1 MDHEAFAKQV
11 HEVVYDTYRRIKN
24 GGKPQSHEWTVL
36 ASILAE
42 KEGKLEVIALATG
55 TKCVGEAQMSE
66 KGLVVNDCHAEV
78 LCRRAFLLF
87 LMREMA
93 QFRSTGKS
101 AYLEETED
109 SDKLQ
114 MKAGIRL
121 HLYVSQ
127 TPCGFASEYAKK
139 DGKREAVERFAV
151 KQRKSKRVRLEAAVE
166 DVGDFCEDHAEEDM
180 HLSGAKFVD
189 DNVRLSTKP
198 GRGEP
203 SRSYS
208 CSDKICLWSLLG
220 LQGAALSLL
229 LRPVYLASIV
239 ISGEMDEA
247 VASRALSSRVV
258 IPVMVRPV
266 VQGVQGVQTT
276 QDLQTTH
283 TTQSS
288 QSSQDIQDLQTTQ
301 SSQDMQDLQTT
312 QERQITQ
319 KRQTTQQRQAAQKQ
333 HSSPFTHHHP
343 TILHDTLPSP
353 LCEREVMKTL
363 EGKRLAASGAAL
375 VWVKPDVQEALI
387 ARSGVK
393 LGTNV
398 KKGVTEKNMS
408 LVSPL
413 ALFRQFK
420 ALCALGGSCGV
431 ASDDDY
437 DTVKRRAVEYGRA
450 KEQVMDPSLP
460 CSLKAWRRKDRRFY
474 HFQCSVCNKHAI
486 RRS

>member
-66 KGLVVNDCHAEV
+66 KGLIVNDCHAEV

-87 LMREMA
+87 LIREMA

-101 AYLEETED
+101 AYLEETGD

-114 MKAGIRL
+114 MKASIRL

-151 KQRKSKRVRLEAAVE
+151 KQRKSKRMHLGAVVE
-166 DVGDFCEDHAEEDM
+166 DMGDLSEDHADEAEEM

-189 DNVRLSTKP
+189 DVVRLSTKP

-239 ISGEMDEA
+239 ISGEMDAA

-258 IPVMVRPV
+258 IPVMVASV

-276 QDLQTTH
+276 QDLQTTQ

-288 QSSQDIQDLQTTQ
+288 QSSQD
-301 SSQDMQDLQTT
+301 MQDLLTT
-312 QERQITQ
+312 QE
-319 KRQTTQQRQAAQKQ
+319 RQTTQQRQATQEQ
-333 HSSPFTHHHP
+333 QSSPFTQHHP
-343 TILHDTLPSP
+343 TIIHDTLPSP

-408 LVSPL
+408 VVSPL

-420 ALCALGGSCGV
+420 ALCALGGNCGV

-450 KEQVMDPSLP
+450 KERAMDPSLP

>member
-78 LCRRAFLLF
+78 LCRRAFLFF

-114 MKAGIRL
+114 MKASIRL

-139 DGKREAVERFAV
+139 DGKREAVERFV
-151 KQRKSKRVRLEAAVE
+151 MKQRKSKRVRLDVGIE
-166 DVGDFCEDHAEEDM
+166 DVGDFCEDHGEEDM

-276 QDLQTTH
+276 QDLQTTQ

-288 QSSQDIQDLQTTQ
+288 QSSQD
-301 SSQDMQDLQTT
+301 MQDLLTT

-319 KRQTTQQRQAAQKQ
+319 KRQITQELQ
-333 HSSPFTHHHP
+333 SSPFTQHHP
-343 TILHDTLPSP
+343 TIIHDTLPSP

-408 LVSPL
+408 VVSPL

-431 ASDDDY
+431 ESDDDY
-437 DTVKRRAVEYGRA
+437 DTVKQRAVEYGRA
-450 KEQVMDPSLP
+450 KERAMDPSLP

>member
-42 KEGKLEVIALATG
+42 KEGKLEVIVLATG
-55 TKCVGEAQMSE
+55 TKCVGETQMSE

-87 LMREMA
+87 LMREMEE
-93 QFRSTGKS
+93 FRSTGKS
-101 AYLEETED
+101 AYLEETDD

-114 MKAGIRL
+114 MKASIRL

-220 LQGAALSLL
+220 LQGAALSPAPPP
-229 LRPVYLASIV
+229 R
-239 ISGEMDEA
+239 
-247 VASRALSSRVV
+247 
-258 IPVMVRPV
+258 IPR
-266 VQGVQGVQTT
+266 
-276 QDLQTTH
+276 
-283 TTQSS
+283 
-288 QSSQDIQDLQTTQ
+288 
-301 SSQDMQDLQTT
+301 
-312 QERQITQ
+312 
-319 KRQTTQQRQAAQKQ
+319 
-333 HSSPFTHHHP
+333 
-343 TILHDTLPSP
+343 LH
-353 LCEREVMKTL
+353 RH
-363 EGKRLAASGAAL
+363 
-375 VWVKPDVQEALI
+375 
-387 ARSGVK
+387 
-393 LGTNV
+393 
-398 KKGVTEKNMS
+398 
-408 LVSPL
+408 
-413 ALFRQFK
+413 
-420 ALCALGGSCGV
+420 
-431 ASDDDY
+431 
-437 DTVKRRAVEYGRA
+437 
-450 KEQVMDPSLP
+450 
-460 CSLKAWRRKDRRFY
+460 WRGDG
-474 HFQCSVCNKHAI
+474 
-486 RRS
+486 

>member
-78 LCRRAFLLF
+78 LCRRAFLFF

-114 MKAGIRL
+114 MKASIRL

-151 KQRKSKRVRLEAAVE
+151 KQRKSKRMHLEAEVE
-166 DVGDFCEDHAEEDM
+166 DTGDFCEDHAEEDM

-258 IPVMVRPV
+258 IPVMVASV
-266 VQGVQGVQTT
+266 VQGVQTT
-276 QDLQTTH
+276 QTAQTT
-283 TTQSS
+283 
-288 QSSQDIQDLQTTQ
+288 
-301 SSQDMQDLQTT
+301 QDMQD
-312 QERQITQ
+312 I
-319 KRQTTQQRQAAQKQ
+319 QTTQQRQITQEQ
-333 HSSPFTHHHP
+333 QSSHFTQHHP
-343 TILHDTLPSP
+343 TIIHDTLPSP

-398 KKGVTEKNMS
+398 KKGVTEKSMS
-408 LVSPL
+408 VVSPL

-420 ALCALGGSCGV
+420 ALCALGGNCSI

-437 DTVKRRAVEYGRA
+437 DTVKRRAAEYGRA
-450 KEQVMDPSLP
+450 KERAMDPALP

>member
-78 LCRRAFLLF
+78 LCRRAFLFF

-114 MKAGIRL
+114 MKASIRL

-151 KQRKSKRVRLEAAVE
+151 KQRKSKRMHLEAEVE
-166 DVGDFCEDHAEEDM
+166 DTGDFCEDHAEEDM

-258 IPVMVRPV
+258 IPVMVASV
-266 VQGVQGVQTT
+266 VQGVQTT
-276 QDLQTTH
+276 QTAQTT
-283 TTQSS
+283 
-288 QSSQDIQDLQTTQ
+288 
-301 SSQDMQDLQTT
+301 QDMQDIQTT

-319 KRQTTQQRQAAQKQ
+319 KRQTTQQRQITQEQ
-333 HSSPFTHHHP
+333 QSSHFTQHHP
-343 TILHDTLPSP
+343 TIIHDTLPSP

-398 KKGVTEKNMS
+398 KKGVTEKSMS
-408 LVSPL
+408 VVSPL

-420 ALCALGGSCGV
+420 ALCALGGNCSI

-437 DTVKRRAVEYGRA
+437 DTVKRRAAEYGRA
-450 KEQVMDPSLP
+450 KERAMDPALP

>member
-11 HEVVYDTYRRIKN
+11 HEVVHDTYRRIKN

-55 TKCVGEAQMSE
+55 TKCVGETQMSE

-87 LMREMA
+87 LMREMEG
-93 QFRSTGKS
+93 FRSTGKS

-114 MKAGIRL
+114 MKASIRL

-151 KQRKSKRVRLEAAVE
+151 KQRKSKRVHLEA
-166 DVGDFCEDHAEEDM
+166 GDLSEDHADEAVDM

-276 QDLQTTH
+276 QTA
-283 TTQSS
+283 
-288 QSSQDIQDLQTTQ
+288 QTTQ
-301 SSQDMQDLQTT
+301 TTQDMQDIQTT

-319 KRQTTQQRQAAQKQ
+319 KRQTTQQRQTPQELQ
-333 HSSPFTHHHP
+333 SSPFTQHHP

-408 LVSPL
+408 VVSPL
-413 ALFRQFK
+413 ALFRKFK

-431 ASDDDY
+431 ASDDNY
-437 DTVKRRAVEYGRA
+437 DTVKQRAVEYGRA
-450 KEQVMDPSLP
+450 KERAMDPALP
-460 CSLKAWRRKDRRFY
+460 CSLKAWRRKDRRYY

>member
-1 MDHEAFAKQV
+1 MDHEAFAKLV
-11 HEVVYDTYRRIKN
+11 HEVVYNTYRRIKN

-36 ASILAE
+36 SSIVAE

-66 KGLVVNDCHAEV
+66 KGLIVNDCHAEV
-78 LCRRAFLLF
+78 LCRRAFLFF

-266 VQGVQGVQTT
+266 AQSVQTVQTT
-276 QDLQTTH
+276 QTAQTAQTA
-283 TTQSS
+283 
-288 QSSQDIQDLQTTQ
+288 QDLQ
-301 SSQDMQDLQTT
+301 DM
-312 QERQITQ
+312 QITQ
-319 KRQTTQQRQAAQKQ
+319 KRQPTQELQ
-333 HSSPFTHHHP
+333 SPPFTQHHP
-343 TILHDTLPSP
+343 TLLHDTLPSP
-353 LCEREVMKTL
+353 TLRAGGDEDAGGEAAGGER
-363 EGKRLAASGAAL
+363 GGA
-375 VWVKPDVQEALI
+375 
-387 ARSGVK
+387 GV
-393 LGTNV
+393 
-398 KKGVTEKNMS
+398 
-408 LVSPL
+408 
-413 ALFRQFK
+413 
-420 ALCALGGSCGV
+420 GSRTC
-431 ASDDDY
+431 
-437 DTVKRRAVEYGRA
+437 RRR
-450 KEQVMDPSLP
+450 
-460 CSLKAWRRKDRRFY
+460 
-474 HFQCSVCNKHAI
+474 
-486 RRS
+486 

>member
-1 MDHEAFAKQV
+1 MGLFWSGIRNGNAMDHEAFAKQV

-78 LCRRAFLLF
+78 LCRRAFLFF

-114 MKAGIRL
+114 MKASIRL

-151 KQRKSKRVRLEAAVE
+151 KQRKSKRMHLEAEVE
-166 DVGDFCEDHAEEDM
+166 DTGDFCEDHAEEDM

-258 IPVMVRPV
+258 IPVMVASV
-266 VQGVQGVQTT
+266 VQGVQTT
-276 QDLQTTH
+276 QTAQTT
-283 TTQSS
+283 
-288 QSSQDIQDLQTTQ
+288 
-301 SSQDMQDLQTT
+301 QDMQD
-312 QERQITQ
+312 I
-319 KRQTTQQRQAAQKQ
+319 QTTQQRQITQEQ
-333 HSSPFTHHHP
+333 QSSHFTQHHP
-343 TILHDTLPSP
+343 TIIHDTLPSP

-398 KKGVTEKNMS
+398 KKGVTEKSMS
-408 LVSPL
+408 VVSPL

-420 ALCALGGSCGV
+420 ALCALGGNCSI

-437 DTVKRRAVEYGRA
+437 DTVKRRAAEYGRA
-450 KEQVMDPSLP
+450 KERAMDPALP

>member
-1 MDHEAFAKQV
+1 MDHDAFAKQV

-42 KEGKLEVIALATG
+42 KEWKLEVIALATG
-55 TKCVGEAQMSE
+55 TKCVGETQMSE
-66 KGLVVNDCHAEV
+66 KGLIVNDCHAEV

-101 AYLEETED
+101 AYLEEAED

-114 MKAGIRL
+114 MKENIRL

-151 KQRKSKRVRLEAAVE
+151 KQRKSKRVHLEAAVE
-166 DVGDFCEDHAEEDM
+166 DAGDLSEDHAEEDM

-266 VQGVQGVQTT
+266 VQGVQTVQATQTT
-276 QDLQTTH
+276 QTTQTT
-283 TTQSS
+283 
-288 QSSQDIQDLQTTQ
+288 QDLQTTQ
-301 SSQDMQDLQTT
+301 SSQDMQDLLTT
-312 QERQITQ
+312 QKRQITQ
-319 KRQTTQQRQAAQKQ
+319 EQQ
-333 HSSPFTHHHP
+333 SSPFTHHHP

-408 LVSPL
+408 VVSPL
-413 ALFRQFK
+413 ALFRRFK
-420 ALCALGGSCGV
+420 ALCVLGGSCGV

-437 DTVKRRAVEYGRA
+437 DAVKRRAVEYGRA
-450 KEQVMDPSLP
+450 KEQAMDPALP

>member
-42 KEGKLEVIALATG
+42 KEGKLEVIVLATG
-55 TKCVGEAQMSE
+55 TKCVGETQMSE

-78 LCRRAFLLF
+78 LCRRAFLFF

-114 MKAGIRL
+114 MKASIRL

-151 KQRKSKRVRLEAAVE
+151 KQRKSKRMHLEAAVE
-166 DVGDFCEDHAEEDM
+166 DTGDLSEDHADEAEDM

-247 VASRALSSRVV
+247 VAARALCSRVV
-258 IPVMVRPV
+258 IPEMVASV
-266 VQGVQGVQTT
+266 VQAVQGVQTT
-276 QDLQTTH
+276 QDLQTTQ

-288 QSSQDIQDLQTTQ
+288 QSSQD
-301 SSQDMQDLQTT
+301 MQDLLTT
-312 QERQITQ
+312 QE
-319 KRQTTQQRQAAQKQ
+319 RQTTQQRQATQEQ
-333 HSSPFTHHHP
+333 QSSPFTQHHP
-343 TILHDTLPSP
+343 TIIHDTLPSP

-398 KKGVTEKNMS
+398 KKGVTEKSMS
-408 LVSPL
+408 VVSPL

-420 ALCALGGSCGV
+420 ALCALGGNCGV
-431 ASDDDY
+431 TSDDDY

-450 KEQVMDPSLP
+450 KERVMDPALP

-474 HFQCSVCNKHAI
+474 HFQCSVCNKQAI

>member
-78 LCRRAFLLF
+78 LCRRAFLFF

-114 MKAGIRL
+114 MKASIRL

-151 KQRKSKRVRLEAAVE
+151 KQRKSKRVHLEA
-166 DVGDFCEDHAEEDM
+166 GDLSEDHADEAEDM

-229 LRPVYLASIV
+229 LLPVYLASIV

-258 IPVMVRPV
+258 IPVMVASV
-266 VQGVQGVQTT
+266 VQGVQTT
-276 QDLQTTH
+276 QTAQTT
-283 TTQSS
+283 
-288 QSSQDIQDLQTTQ
+288 
-301 SSQDMQDLQTT
+301 QDMQDIQTT

-319 KRQTTQQRQAAQKQ
+319 KRQTTQQRQITQEQ
-333 HSSPFTHHHP
+333 QSSPFTHHHP
-343 TILHDTLPSP
+343 TIIHDTLPSP

-431 ASDDDY
+431 ASDEDY
-437 DTVKRRAVEYGRA
+437 DSVKQRAVEYCRA
-450 KEQVMDPSLP
+450 KERAMDPALP

>member
-24 GGKPQSHEWTVL
+24 RGKPQSHEWTVL

-42 KEGKLEVIALATG
+42 NEGKLEVIALATG

-101 AYLEETED
+101 AYLEEKGD

-114 MKAGIRL
+114 MKASIRL

-151 KQRKSKRVRLEAAVE
+151 KQRKSKRVHLGAAVE
-166 DVGDFCEDHAEEDM
+166 DMGDFCEDHAEEDM
-180 HLSGAKFVD
+180 HLSGAKFID
-189 DNVRLSTKP
+189 DSMRLSTKP

-276 QDLQTTH
+276 QTAQ

-288 QSSQDIQDLQTTQ
+288 QDLQTTQ
-301 SSQDMQDLQTT
+301 SSQDLQDLQTT
-312 QERQITQ
+312 QERQ
-319 KRQTTQQRQAAQKQ
+319 TTQQRQATQEQ
-333 HSSPFTHHHP
+333 QSSLFTHHNP

-408 LVSPL
+408 VVSPL

-420 ALCALGGSCGV
+420 ALCALGGNCSI
-431 ASDDDY
+431 ASDDY
-437 DTVKRRAVEYGRA
+437 DAVKRSAVEYGRA
-450 KEQVMDPSLP
+450 KERVMDPALP

>member
-1 MDHEAFAKQV
+1 MDHEAFAKLV
-11 HEVVYDTYRRIKN
+11 HEVVYNTYRRIKN

-87 LMREMA
+87 LMREMEE
-93 QFRSTGKS
+93 FRSTGKS
-101 AYLEETED
+101 AYLEETVD

-114 MKAGIRL
+114 MKASIRL

-151 KQRKSKRVRLEAAVE
+151 KQRKSKRVHLEA
-166 DVGDFCEDHAEEDM
+166 GDLSEDHADEAEDM

-258 IPVMVRPV
+258 IPVMVASV
-266 VQGVQGVQTT
+266 VQGVQTT
-276 QDLQTTH
+276 QTAQTT
-283 TTQSS
+283 
-288 QSSQDIQDLQTTQ
+288 
-301 SSQDMQDLQTT
+301 QDMQDIQTT

-319 KRQTTQQRQAAQKQ
+319 KRQTTQQRQITQEQ
-333 HSSPFTHHHP
+333 QSSHFTQHHP
-343 TILHDTLPSP
+343 TIIHDTLPSP

-398 KKGVTEKNMS
+398 KKSVTEKNMS
-408 LVSPL
+408 VVSPL

-420 ALCALGGSCGV
+420 ALCALGGNCSI

-437 DTVKRRAVEYGRA
+437 DTVKRRAAEYGRA
-450 KEQVMDPSLP
+450 KERAMDPALP

>member
-1 MDHEAFAKQV
+1 MDHDAFAKQV
-11 HEVVYDTYRRIKN
+11 HEVVYNIYRRIKN

-55 TKCVGEAQMSE
+55 TKCVGETQMSE

-78 LCRRAFLLF
+78 LCRRAFLFF
-87 LMREMA
+87 LMREMV

-101 AYLEETED
+101 AYLEETDD

-114 MKAGIRL
+114 MKASIRL

-151 KQRKSKRVRLEAAVE
+151 KQRKSKRVHLEAKDE
-166 DVGDFCEDHAEEDM
+166 DTGDFCEDHAEEDM

-258 IPVMVRPV
+258 IPKMVRPV

-276 QDLQTTH
+276 Q
-283 TTQSS
+283 SM
-288 QSSQDIQDLQTTQ
+288 QTTQ

-312 QERQITQ
+312 QERQATQ
-319 KRQTTQQRQAAQKQ
+319 EQQSYR
-333 HSSPFTHHHP
+333 FTHHHP
-343 TILHDTLPSP
+343 TIIHDTLPSP

-408 LVSPL
+408 VVSPL

-431 ASDDDY
+431 ASDEDY

-450 KEQVMDPSLP
+450 KERAMDPALP

>member
-1 MDHEAFAKQV
+1 MDHDAFAKQV
-11 HEVVYDTYRRIKN
+11 HEVVYNIYRRIKN

-55 TKCVGEAQMSE
+55 TKCVGETQMSE

-78 LCRRAFLLF
+78 LCRRAFLFF

-114 MKAGIRL
+114 MKASIRL

-151 KQRKSKRVRLEAAVE
+151 KQRKSKRMHLEAAVE
-166 DVGDFCEDHAEEDM
+166 DTGDLSEDHADEAEGM

-247 VASRALSSRVV
+247 VAARALCSRVV
-258 IPVMVRPV
+258 IPEMVASV
-266 VQGVQGVQTT
+266 VQAVQGVQTT
-276 QDLQTTH
+276 QDLQTTQ

-288 QSSQDIQDLQTTQ
+288 QSSQD
-301 SSQDMQDLQTT
+301 MQDLLTT
-312 QERQITQ
+312 QE
-319 KRQTTQQRQAAQKQ
+319 RQTTQQRQATQEQ
-333 HSSPFTHHHP
+333 QSSPFTQHHP
-343 TILHDTLPSP
+343 TIIHDTLPSP

-398 KKGVTEKNMS
+398 KKGVTEKSMS
-408 LVSPL
+408 VVSPL

-420 ALCALGGSCGV
+420 ALCALGGNCGV
-431 ASDDDY
+431 TSDDDY

-450 KEQVMDPSLP
+450 KERVMDPALP

-474 HFQCSVCNKHAI
+474 HFQCSVCNKQAI

>member
-101 AYLEETED
+101 AYLEETVD

-114 MKAGIRL
+114 MKAGIRF

-151 KQRKSKRVRLEAAVE
+151 KQRKSKRMHLEAAVE

-208 CSDKICLWSLLG
+208 CSDKICLWNLLG
-220 LQGAALSLL
+220 LQGAVLSLL

-239 ISGEMDEA
+239 ISGEMDAA

-258 IPVMVRPV
+258 IPVMVASV
-266 VQGVQGVQTT
+266 VQGVQGVQTA
-276 QDLQTTH
+276 QTA
-283 TTQSS
+283 
-288 QSSQDIQDLQTTQ
+288 QTTQ
-301 SSQDMQDLQTT
+301 SSQDLQDLQTT
-312 QERQITQ
+312 QERQ
-319 KRQTTQQRQAAQKQ
+319 TTQQRQTPQELQ
-333 HSSPFTHHHP
+333 SSPFTQHHP

-420 ALCALGGSCGV
+420 ALCALGGSCDV
-431 ASDDDY
+431 ASDDY
-437 DTVKRRAVEYGRA
+437 DTVKRRAAEYGRA
-450 KEQVMDPSLP
+450 KERAMDPALP

>member
-11 HEVVYDTYRRIKN
+11 HEVVYNIYRRIKN

-42 KEGKLEVIALATG
+42 KEGKLEVIVLATG
-55 TKCVGEAQMSE
+55 TKCVGETQMSE

-114 MKAGIRL
+114 MKAGIRF

-151 KQRKSKRVRLEAAVE
+151 KQRKSKRMHLEAEVE
-166 DVGDFCEDHAEEDM
+166 DTGDFCEDHAEEDM

-229 LRPVYLASIV
+229 LRPVYLTSIV
-239 ISGEMDEA
+239 IGGEMDAA

-258 IPVMVRPV
+258 IPVMVLPV

-276 QDLQTTH
+276 Q
-283 TTQSS
+283 SM
-288 QSSQDIQDLQTTQ
+288 QTTQ

-312 QERQITQ
+312 QERQATQ
-319 KRQTTQQRQAAQKQ
+319 EQQSYR
-333 HSSPFTHHHP
+333 FTHHHP
-343 TILHDTLPSP
+343 TIIHDTLPSP

-408 LVSPL
+408 VVSPL

-431 ASDDDY
+431 ESDDDY

-450 KEQVMDPSLP
+450 KEQAMDPSLP

>member
-55 TKCVGEAQMSE
+55 TKCVGETQMSE

-78 LCRRAFLLF
+78 LCRRAFLFF

-114 MKAGIRL
+114 MKASIRL

-198 GRGEP
+198 GRGDP

-258 IPVMVRPV
+258 IPVMVPSV
-266 VQGVQGVQTT
+266 VQGVQGVQTVQT
-276 QDLQTTH
+276 AQSSQDLQTT
-283 TTQSS
+283 
-288 QSSQDIQDLQTTQ
+288 QTTQ
-301 SSQDMQDLQTT
+301 SSQDMQDIQTT

-319 KRQTTQQRQAAQKQ
+319 KRQTTQQQQATQEQ
-333 HSSPFTHHHP
+333 QSSPFTHHHP
-343 TILHDTLPSP
+343 TIIHDTLPSP

-363 EGKRLAASGAAL
+363 EGKRLAASGAAV

-408 LVSPL
+408 VVSPL

-450 KEQVMDPSLP
+450 KERVMDPALP

-474 HFQCSVCNKHAI
+474 HFQCSVCNKQAI

>member
-55 TKCVGEAQMSE
+55 TKCVGEAQLSE

-78 LCRRAFLLF
+78 LCRRAFLFF

-139 DGKREAVERFAV
+139 DGKREAIERFAV
-151 KQRKSKRVRLEAAVE
+151 KQRKSKRVHLGAGVE
-166 DVGDFCEDHAEEDM
+166 DMGDLSEDHAEEDM

-258 IPVMVRPV
+258 IPVMVASV
-266 VQGVQGVQTT
+266 VQGVQTT
-276 QDLQTTH
+276 QTAQTT
-283 TTQSS
+283 
-288 QSSQDIQDLQTTQ
+288 
-301 SSQDMQDLQTT
+301 QDMQDIQTT

-319 KRQTTQQRQAAQKQ
+319 KRQTTQQRQITQEQ
-333 HSSPFTHHHP
+333 QSSHFTQHHP
-343 TILHDTLPSP
+343 TIIHDTLPSP
-353 LCEREVMKTL
+353 LCEREVMKML

-408 LVSPL
+408 VVSPL

-431 ASDDDY
+431 ASDEDY
-437 DTVKRRAVEYGRA
+437 DTVKRRAAEYGWA
-450 KEQVMDPSLP
+450 KERAMDPSLP

>member
-1 MDHEAFAKQV
+1 MDHDAFAKQV

-151 KQRKSKRVRLEAAVE
+151 KQRKSKRVHLEAAIE
-166 DVGDFCEDHAEEDM
+166 DTGDLSDDHAEEDM
-180 HLSGAKFVD
+180 HLSGAKFID
-189 DNVRLSTKP
+189 DVVRLSTKP

-258 IPVMVRPV
+258 IPVMVRP
-266 VQGVQGVQTT
+266 GVQTVQTAQTTQTT
-276 QDLQTTH
+276 QDM
-283 TTQSS
+283 
-288 QSSQDIQDLQTTQ
+288 QDI
-301 SSQDMQDLQTT
+301 QTT

-319 KRQTTQQRQAAQKQ
+319 KRQTTQQRQTPQEQ
-333 HSSPFTHHHP
+333 QSSPFMHHHP
-343 TILHDTLPSP
+343 TIIHDTLPSP

-408 LVSPL
+408 VVSPL

-431 ASDDDY
+431 ESDDDY

-450 KEQVMDPSLP
+450 KERAMDPALP

>member
-151 KQRKSKRVRLEAAVE
+151 KQRKSKRVHLEAAIE
-166 DVGDFCEDHAEEDM
+166 DTGDFCEDHAEEDM

-220 LQGAALSLL
+220 LQGAVLSLL

-239 ISGEMDEA
+239 ISGEMDAA
-247 VASRALSSRVV
+247 VAARALSSRVV

-266 VQGVQGVQTT
+266 VQGVQGVQTV
-276 QDLQTTH
+276 QTV
-283 TTQSS
+283 
-288 QSSQDIQDLQTTQ
+288 QTTQ
-301 SSQDMQDLQTT
+301 SSQDMQDVQPT

-319 KRQTTQQRQAAQKQ
+319 KRQITQQRQATQEQ
-333 HSSPFTHHHP
+333 QSSPFTHHHP
-343 TILHDTLPSP
+343 IIIHDTLPSP

-398 KKGVTEKNMS
+398 KKSVTEKNMS
-408 LVSPL
+408 VVSPL

-450 KEQVMDPSLP
+450 KEWAMDPALP

-474 HFQCSVCNKHAI
+474 HFQCSVCNKQAI

>member
-42 KEGKLEVIALATG
+42 KEGKLEVIVLATG
-55 TKCVGEAQMSE
+55 TKCVGETQMSE

-151 KQRKSKRVRLEAAVE
+151 KQRKSKRVHLEAAIE
-166 DVGDFCEDHAEEDM
+166 DTGDFCEDHAEEDM

-266 VQGVQGVQTT
+266 VQGVQGVQTV
-276 QDLQTTH
+276 QTV
-283 TTQSS
+283 
-288 QSSQDIQDLQTTQ
+288 QTTQ
-301 SSQDMQDLQTT
+301 SSQDMQDVQPT

-319 KRQTTQQRQAAQKQ
+319 KRQITQQRQATQEQ
-333 HSSPFTHHHP
+333 QSSPFTHHHP
-343 TILHDTLPSP
+343 IIIHDTLPSP

-408 LVSPL
+408 VVSPL

-431 ASDDDY
+431 ASDDY
-437 DTVKRRAVEYGRA
+437 DTVKRRAVEYCRA
-450 KEQVMDPSLP
+450 KERAMDPSLP

>member
-42 KEGKLEVIALATG
+42 KEGKLEVIVLATG
-55 TKCVGEAQMSE
+55 TKCVGETQMSE

-87 LMREMA
+87 LMREMEE
-93 QFRSTGKS
+93 FRSTGKS
-101 AYLEETED
+101 AYLEETDD

-114 MKAGIRL
+114 MKASIRL

-127 TPCGFASEYAKK
+127 TPCGSASEYAKK
-139 DGKREAVERFAV
+139 DGKREAVERFV
-151 KQRKSKRVRLEAAVE
+151 MKQRKSKRVHLEA
-166 DVGDFCEDHAEEDM
+166 GDLSEDHADEAEDM

-220 LQGAALSLL
+220 LQGAVLSLL

-239 ISGEMDEA
+239 ISGEMDAA
-247 VASRALSSRVV
+247 VAARALSSRVV

-266 VQGVQGVQTT
+266 VQGVQGVQTV
-276 QDLQTTH
+276 QTV
-283 TTQSS
+283 
-288 QSSQDIQDLQTTQ
+288 QTTQ
-301 SSQDMQDLQTT
+301 SSQDMQDVQPT

-319 KRQTTQQRQAAQKQ
+319 KRQITQQRQATQEQ
-333 HSSPFTHHHP
+333 QSSPFTHHHP
-343 TILHDTLPSP
+343 IIIHDTLPSP

-408 LVSPL
+408 VVSPL

-431 ASDDDY
+431 ASDDY
-437 DTVKRRAVEYGRA
+437 DTVKRRAVEYCRA
-450 KEQVMDPSLP
+450 KERAMDPSLP

-474 HFQCSVCNKHAI
+474 HFQCSVCNKQAI

>member
-42 KEGKLEVIALATG
+42 KEGKLEVIVLATG
-55 TKCVGEAQMSE
+55 TKCVGETQMSE

-87 LMREMA
+87 LMREMEE
-93 QFRSTGKS
+93 FRSTGKS

-109 SDKLQ
+109 SGKLQ
-114 MKAGIRL
+114 MKASIRL

-258 IPVMVRPV
+258 IPVMVRP
-266 VQGVQGVQTT
+266 GVQGVQTA
-276 QDLQTTH
+276 QTV
-283 TTQSS
+283 
-288 QSSQDIQDLQTTQ
+288 QTTQ
-301 SSQDMQDLQTT
+301 TAQTTQDMQDIQTT

-319 KRQTTQQRQAAQKQ
+319 KRQITQERQITHELQA
-333 HSSPFTHHHP
+333 PLFTHHHP
-343 TILHDTLPSP
+343 AIIHDTLPSP

-375 VWVKPDVQEALI
+375 VWVKPDMQEALI

-408 LVSPL
+408 VVSPL

-420 ALCALGGSCGV
+420 ALCALGGNCGV
-431 ASDDDY
+431 TSDEDY
-437 DTVKRRAVEYGRA
+437 DAVKRKAVEYGRA
-450 KEQVMDPSLP
+450 KERVMDPALP

>member
-66 KGLVVNDCHAEV
+66 KGLIVNDCHAEV

-93 QFRSTGKS
+93 QFCSTGKS

-114 MKAGIRL
+114 MKASIRF

-151 KQRKSKRVRLEAAVE
+151 KQRKSKRVHLEAAVE
-166 DVGDFCEDHAEEDM
+166 DMGDFCEDHGDEDM

-189 DNVRLSTKP
+189 DSVRLSTKP

-208 CSDKICLWSLLG
+208 CSDKICLWNLLG

-239 ISGEMDEA
+239 ISGEMDKA
-247 VASRALSSRVV
+247 VAARALSSRVV
-258 IPVMVRPV
+258 IPEMVASV
-266 VQGVQGVQTT
+266 VQGVQAVQTV
-276 QDLQTTH
+276 QAV
-283 TTQSS
+283 QSS
-288 QSSQDIQDLQTTQ
+288 QDLQTTQ
-301 SSQDMQDLQTT
+301 TTQSSQGMQDSQITQERQTT
-312 QERQITQ
+312 QE
-319 KRQTTQQRQAAQKQ
+319 Q
-333 HSSPFTHHHP
+333 HSSHFTQHHP
-343 TILHDTLPSP
+343 TIIHDTLPSP

-408 LVSPL
+408 VVSPL

-420 ALCALGGSCGV
+420 ALCALGGNCYV
-431 ASDDDY
+431 ASDDEY

>member
-55 TKCVGEAQMSE
+55 TKCVGETQMSE

-114 MKAGIRL
+114 MKASIRL

-166 DVGDFCEDHAEEDM
+166 DTGDLSEDHADEDM

-189 DNVRLSTKP
+189 DVVRLSTKP

-203 SRSYS
+203 SLSYS

-266 VQGVQGVQTT
+266 VQGAQGAQTA
-276 QDLQTTH
+276 QSMQ

-288 QSSQDIQDLQTTQ
+288 QATQSSQDLQTTQ
-301 SSQDMQDLQTT
+301 SSQATQDMQDM
-312 QERQITQ
+312 QITQ
-319 KRQTTQQRQAAQKQ
+319 KRQITQEQQ
-333 HSSPFTHHHP
+333 SSPFTHHHP
-343 TILHDTLPSP
+343 TIIHDTLPSP
-353 LCEREVMKTL
+353 LSEREVMKTL

-408 LVSPL
+408 VVSPL

-431 ASDDDY
+431 ESDDDY
-437 DTVKRRAVEYGRA
+437 DTVKRRAVEYCRA
-450 KEQVMDPSLP
+450 KERAMDPALP

>member
-1 MDHEAFAKQV
+1 MVHDAFAKQV

-101 AYLEETED
+101 AYLEETVD

-114 MKAGIRL
+114 MKASIRL

-151 KQRKSKRVRLEAAVE
+151 KQRKSKRMHLEAAVE
-166 DVGDFCEDHAEEDM
+166 DTGDLSEDHADEAEDM

-189 DNVRLSTKP
+189 DSVRLSTKP

-247 VASRALSSRVV
+247 VAARALSSRVV
-258 IPVMVRPV
+258 IPKMVRPV
-266 VQGVQGVQTT
+266 VQGVQGVQGVQTAQDI
-276 QDLQTTH
+276 QDLQTT
-283 TTQSS
+283 
-288 QSSQDIQDLQTTQ
+288 QTTQ
-301 SSQDMQDLQTT
+301 SSQDMQDIQTT
-312 QERQITQ
+312 QE
-319 KRQTTQQRQAAQKQ
+319 RQTTQQRQATQEQ
-333 HSSPFTHHHP
+333 QSSPFTHHHP
-343 TILHDTLPSP
+343 TIIHDTLPSP

-398 KKGVTEKNMS
+398 KKGVTEKSMS
-408 LVSPL
+408 VVSPL

-420 ALCALGGSCGV
+420 ALCALGGNCSI

-437 DTVKRRAVEYGRA
+437 DTVKRRAAEYGRA
-450 KEQVMDPSLP
+450 KERAMDPALP

-474 HFQCSVCNKHAI
+474 HF
-486 RRS
+486 

>member
-42 KEGKLEVIALATG
+42 KEGKLEVIVLATG
-55 TKCVGEAQMSE
+55 TKCVGETQMSE

-87 LMREMA
+87 LMREMEE
-93 QFRSTGKS
+93 FRSTGKS
-101 AYLEETED
+101 AYLEETDD

-114 MKAGIRL
+114 MKASIRL

-151 KQRKSKRVRLEAAVE
+151 KQRKSKRVHLGAAVE
-166 DVGDFCEDHAEEDM
+166 DMGDFCEDHAEEDM

-208 CSDKICLWSLLG
+208 CSDKICLWNLLG

-247 VASRALSSRVV
+247 VASRALSSRGV
-258 IPVMVRPV
+258 IPVMVVPV
-266 VQGVQGVQTT
+266 AQGVQGVQGVQTA
-276 QDLQTTH
+276 QT
-283 TTQSS
+283 
-288 QSSQDIQDLQTTQ
+288 
-301 SSQDMQDLQTT
+301 SQDMQDIQTT

-319 KRQTTQQRQAAQKQ
+319 ELQ
-333 HSSPFTHHHP
+333 SSPFTHHHP
-343 TILHDTLPSP
+343 TIIHDTLPSP

-408 LVSPL
+408 VVSPL

-420 ALCALGGSCGV
+420 ALCALGGNCGV
-431 ASDDDY
+431 TSDEDY
-437 DTVKRRAVEYGRA
+437 DAVKRSAVEYGRA
-450 KEQVMDPSLP
+450 KERVMDPALP

-474 HFQCSVCNKHAI
+474 HFQCSVCNKQAI

>member
-11 HEVVYDTYRRIKN
+11 HEVVYDTYRHIKN
-24 GGKPQSHEWTVL
+24 GGKPQAHEWTVL

-114 MKAGIRL
+114 MKASIRL

-151 KQRKSKRVRLEAAVE
+151 KQRKSKRVHLEA
-166 DVGDFCEDHAEEDM
+166 GDLSEDHADEAEDM

-220 LQGAALSLL
+220 LQGAVLSLL

-239 ISGEMDEA
+239 IGGEMDEA

-266 VQGVQGVQTT
+266 IQGVQGVQGVQTAQT
-276 QDLQTTH
+276 AQSSQDLQTT
-283 TTQSS
+283 
-288 QSSQDIQDLQTTQ
+288 QTTQ
-301 SSQDMQDLQTT
+301 SSQDMQDIQTT

-319 KRQTTQQRQAAQKQ
+319 ELQ
-333 HSSPFTHHHP
+333 SSPFTHHHP

-408 LVSPL
+408 VVSPL
-413 ALFRQFK
+413 ALFRKFK
-420 ALCALGGSCGV
+420 ALCALGGNCGV
-431 ASDDDY
+431 TSDEDY
-437 DTVKRRAVEYGRA
+437 DTVKRRAAEYGRA
-450 KEQVMDPSLP
+450 KERAMDPALP

>member
-1 MDHEAFAKQV
+1 MDHDAFAKQV

-55 TKCVGEAQMSE
+55 TKCVGETQMSE

-78 LCRRAFLLF
+78 LCRRAFLFF

-101 AYLEETED
+101 AYLEETDD

-114 MKAGIRL
+114 MKESIRF

-127 TPCGFASEYAKK
+127 TPCVFASEYAKK

-166 DVGDFCEDHAEEDM
+166 DMGDFCEDHAEEDM

-239 ISGEMDEA
+239 IGGEMDEA
-247 VASRALSSRVV
+247 VATRALSSRVV
-258 IPVMVRPV
+258 IPVMVASV
-266 VQGVQGVQTT
+266 VQGGQATQTAQTT
-276 QDLQTTH
+276 QSMQTT
-283 TTQSS
+283 
-288 QSSQDIQDLQTTQ
+288 QTTQ
-301 SSQDMQDLQTT
+301 SSQDMKDMQDL
-312 QERQITQ
+312 QITQ
-319 KRQTTQQRQAAQKQ
+319 KRQITQEQQ
-333 HSSPFTHHHP
+333 SSHFTHHHP
-343 TILHDTLPSP
+343 TIIHDTLPSP

-398 KKGVTEKNMS
+398 KKGVTEKSMS
-408 LVSPL
+408 VVSPL

-420 ALCALGGSCGV
+420 ALCALGRSCGV
-431 ASDDDY
+431 TSDDNY
-437 DTVKRRAVEYGRA
+437 DTVKQRAVEYGRA
-450 KEQVMDPSLP
+450 KERAMDPSLP

-474 HFQCSVCNKHAI
+474 LFQCSVCNKHAI

>member
-1 MDHEAFAKQV
+1 MDHDAFAKQV

-55 TKCVGEAQMSE
+55 TKCVGETQMSE
-66 KGLVVNDCHAEV
+66 KGLIVNDCHAEV

-101 AYLEETED
+101 AYLEEAED

-114 MKAGIRL
+114 MKENIRL

-151 KQRKSKRVRLEAAVE
+151 KQRKSKRVHLEAAVE
-166 DVGDFCEDHAEEDM
+166 DAGDLSEDHAEEDM

-258 IPVMVRPV
+258 IPVMVASV
-266 VQGVQGVQTT
+266 VQGVQGVQTA
-276 QDLQTTH
+276 QTA
-283 TTQSS
+283 
-288 QSSQDIQDLQTTQ
+288 QSSQDIQDLLTTQ
-301 SSQDMQDLQTT
+301 ERQITQERQTT

-319 KRQTTQQRQAAQKQ
+319 EQQ
-333 HSSPFTHHHP
+333 SSPFTQHHP
-343 TILHDTLPSP
+343 TIIHDTLPSP

-375 VWVKPDVQEALI
+375 VWVKPGVQEALI

-408 LVSPL
+408 VVSPL

-437 DTVKRRAVEYGRA
+437 DTVKRRAVEYCRA
-450 KEQVMDPSLP
+450 KERAMDPSLP